1 MSERSIECC
10 AACEE
15 VRICRLVEVE
25 YEVQPSIHS
34 YDPEQ
39 VRLVK
44 SEAFFCYFCRGVEEE
59 PLCYVGCTCESC
71 WPE

>member
-1 MSERSIECC
+1 MSEVSIQCC

-15 VRICRLVEVE
+15 MSTCRVVQVE

-44 SEAFFCYFCRGVEEE
+44 STAFFCYRCRGVEQDE
-59 PLCYVGCTCESC
+59 
-71 WPE
+71 